1 MFAGGLAV
9 ISGVLAF
16 VLPPNLTAILHA
28 ERGGSVNNAQLL
40 AQLEQMR
47 TDQDRIIQENDQLRT
62 RIAELERQRGQ
73 VAERVGALETA
84 IPMLLEAVPP
94 DADIDR
100 SLVTSAIG
108 SDTPQQTYDVDG
120 GSVSIVRRP
129 LFSIE
134 QNEVQPLP
142 AQVSDVP
149 PVPEPEAPADEPNV
163 PAMQAVPP
171 ANAVVATDFGVAL
184 GKDLGPIDAVV
195 PMEAEQ
201 AWQDVLNKAGMLM
214 IGLEPAISDPDGTG
228 RARVVAGPITDY
240 ASAENICAR
249 VNLMGISCNPVR
261 YSFDPETVI
270 ASN

>member
-40 AQLEQMR
+40 AQLERMR
-47 TDQDRIIQENDQLRT
+47 ADQDRIISENDQLRT

-108 SDTPQQTYDVDG
+108 TDTPQQTYDVDG

-129 LFSIE
+129 LFTIDQSM
-134 QNEVQPLP
+134 VQAFPSEIDGLP
-142 AQVSDVP
+142 PGLEANAPESAA
-149 PVPEPEAPADEPNV
+149 PVDPAPA
-163 PAMQAVPP
+163 AP
-171 ANAVVATDFGVAL
+171 ANPVIATDFGVAL
-184 GKDLGPIDAVV
+184 GKDLGPIDEVV
-195 PMEAEQ
+195 PLAAEQ

-261 YSFDPETVI
+261 YSFDPETVL